1 MSTIDKIT
9 HKLDMISEYA
19 GRTVAWFVLLLA
31 LLTLLVAL
39 PRYLLSNESFMQL
52 NLFWLNWE
60 DIRLLYSSN
69 VNAMSDGIQ
78 FLHATI
84 FMVGISYAMK
94 SGDHVQI
101 DIIYRNLSAR
111 SKAWVNILGMLLL
124 FYPTFIFIW
133 VMSWQ
138 YVLNSWSIFESSSR
152 PGGLQFIFVL
162 KTFLLIMPAMMILQ
176 GSALLL
182 RNIQILRKQ
191 TPEAGAN

>member
-94 SGDHVQI
+94 SDDHVQI